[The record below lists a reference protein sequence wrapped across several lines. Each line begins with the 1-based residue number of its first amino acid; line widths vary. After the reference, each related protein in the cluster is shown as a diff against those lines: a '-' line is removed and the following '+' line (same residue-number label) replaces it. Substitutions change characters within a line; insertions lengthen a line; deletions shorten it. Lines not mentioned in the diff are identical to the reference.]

1 MTEARSE
8 ETHPTDVTPG
18 LGWFD
23 RFAEWASMG
32 ASRAPF
38 FFACV
43 MLVILWLLEGL
54 ISALNGKGFAFFLDD
69 KYQLQINTTTTILT
83 FLMVALLQNS
93 QTRQNN
99 ATQHKLNAIAGFL
112 ATQAEQG
119 GDEDDARELR
129 AAVGLELRE
138 SA

>member
-1 MTEARSE
+1 MSE
-8 ETHPTDVTPG
+8 SQITRPSEVTSEIG
-18 LGWFD
+18 LFD
-23 RFAEWASMG
+23 RFAEWASLA

-38 FFACV
+38 FFACI
-43 MLVILWLLEGL
+43 MLVVLWLTEGL
-54 ISALNGKGFAFFLDD
+54 ISSLNGKGFAYFVSD

-112 ATQAEQG
+112 ARRAEAE
-119 GDEDDARELR
+119 GDGEAAKELT
-129 AAVGLELRE
+129 AAVGIELRE